1 MSMSHDDRD
10 LARANDTNAASGGNG
25 ISPSLIGFVIVAVL
39 SIIFFFQNGDRTDI
53 DLWIFDWNTTVRW
66 SIVVSIFLGVVLDRL
81 FGIWCRRG
89 KKKDA
94 AKKDR

>member
-39 SIIFFFQNGDRTDI
+39 SVIFFFQNGDRTDI
-53 DLWIFDWNTTVRW
+53 DLWVFDWNTTVRW

-81 FGIWCRRG
+81 FSMWWRRRG
-89 KKKDA
+89 RKKDQS
-94 AKKDR
+94 K